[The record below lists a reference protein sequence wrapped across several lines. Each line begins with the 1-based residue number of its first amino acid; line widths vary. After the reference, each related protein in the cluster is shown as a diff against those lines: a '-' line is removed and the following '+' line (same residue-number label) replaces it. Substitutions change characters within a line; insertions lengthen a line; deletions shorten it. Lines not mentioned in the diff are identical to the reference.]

1 MEDDKIYYNDEWN
14 LDKLDTSNIEQLKR
28 YQKLYDILYSKMQT
42 ELFKKFQSNEILENY
57 LKQQDDNKRTRKI

>member
-57 LKQQDDNKRTRKI
+57 LKQQDDIKRTRKI